1 MFLPHTNV
9 FVFLRICFSFSRDT
23 SFFSCEL
30 IIRFFYRQKQIN
42 ANDRLITFEKLN
54 EIHRPNKPFYVLQN
68 VNFCLLFSI

>member
-9 FVFLRICFSFSRDT
+9 FSAFVFSFSRDI

-30 IIRFFYRQKQIN
+30 IILFFYRQKQIKT
-42 ANDRLITFEKLN
+42 NDRLITFEKLN
-54 EIHRPNKPFYVLQN
+54 EIHRPNKPFYVLQT